1 MINWVNS
8 INSKEISE
16 NENPKKIVNIFEKIF
31 EFIEQQKGKGLKILT
46 SKQMLE
52 ILQIARA

>member
-16 NENPKKIVNIFEKIF
+16 NENPKKIVNIVEKIF
-31 EFIEQQKGKGLKILT
+31 EFIEQQKGKRLKILT

-52 ILQIARA
+52 ILQIAIA

>member
-16 NENPKKIVNIFEKIF
+16 NENPKKIINIFEKIF
-31 EFIEQQKGKGLKILT
+31 EFIEQQKGKGLKMLT

>member
-16 NENPKKIVNIFEKIF
+16 NENPKKIVNIVEKIF

-52 ILQIARA
+52 ILQIAIA

>member
-16 NENPKKIVNIFEKIF
+16 NENPKKIVNIVEKIF
-31 EFIEQQKGKGLKILT
+31 EFIEQHKGKGLKRVT
-46 SKQMLE
+46 SKKMLE
-52 ILQIARA
+52 ILQIAIA

>member
-8 INSKEISE
+8 TNSKEISE
-16 NENPKKIVNIFEKIF
+16 NENPKKIVNIVEKIF
-31 EFIEQQKGKGLKILT
+31 EFIEQQKGKGLKRVT

-52 ILQIARA
+52 ILQIAIA